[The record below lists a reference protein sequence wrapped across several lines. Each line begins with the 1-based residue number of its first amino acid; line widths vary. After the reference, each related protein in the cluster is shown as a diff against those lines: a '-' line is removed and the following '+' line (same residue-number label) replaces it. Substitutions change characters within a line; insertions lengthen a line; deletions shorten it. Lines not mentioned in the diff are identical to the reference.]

1 MAGKKS
7 TVNRSQAIRD
17 FFKGSPNS
25 KAREV
30 IKGLSDKGIQVSE
43 DLVYAVKRKI
53 GKGRRKQSASGT
65 ASAATNGQ
73 AQTTAQSGAV
83 AQRNGKPNKTEQV
96 RDFLKAN
103 PSATAPQAITALAT
117 KGTKVTSSLVY
128 SVKATMKS
136 GKGSAK
142 QLGKRAASV
151 TTNGAVASTSSSNDV
166 ASTVR
171 KVKNLA
177 SEVGGLKQLM
187 ALVEAL
193 SE

>member
-7 TVNRSQAIRD
+7 NVNRSQVIRE

-53 GKGRRKQSASGT
+53 GKGRRKQT
-65 ASAATNGQ
+65 ASSSAGAATNGHV
-73 AQTTAQSGAV
+73 QTAAQSGAM

-96 RDFLKAN
+96 RDYLEAN
-103 PSATAPQAITALAT
+103 PSATAPQAITALAN

-136 GKGSAK
+136 GKGPGK
-142 QLGKRAASV
+142 QHGKSAASV
-151 TTNGAVASTSSSNDV
+151 TSKGAVSSPSGSNDL

-171 KVKNLA
+171 KVKSLA
-177 SEVGGLKQLM
+177 NEVGGLPTLK